1 MPVPPETIRMPS
13 GAAPHPSRRGAIDPF
28 YVMEVM
34 KAAAAREAAGGD
46 VIHMEVGQP
55 STPAPRRAIEAAV
68 TAAQRDP
75 LGYTLALGIPELRAA
90 ISRHYRDYYGLTVPV
105 ERIVVTTGSSAGFQ
119 LAFLAAFDAGDKVA
133 LGEPAYPAYRN
144 ILRALD
150 LVPAMIVTE
159 PETRFQPTPALI
171 NAQAAD
177 AKGVL
182 VASPA
187 NPTGTMLGEPEMK
200 ALVDDCAAKGRWL
213 IVDEIYHGITYGGRA
228 QSVLALTDQAIV
240 INSFSKYFSM
250 TGWRLGWMV
259 VPEPLIRPIEC
270 LTQNFYISAPG
281 ISQVAGV
288 AAMGA
293 YDELEENVARYAKN
307 REILLNDLPAAG
319 FDRLAPADGAFYL
332 YADISRFTNDA
343 SAFCQRML
351 AETGIAATPG
361 FDFDRGRGHYF
372 MRFSFA
378 GATDRM
384 VEAAQRLKAWVK

>member
-1 MPVPPETIRMPS
+1 MSPS
-13 GAAPHPSRRGAIDPF
+13 PSRRGAIDPF
-28 YVMEVM
+28 FVMEVM
-34 KAAAAREAAGGD
+34 KAAAARAAAGGD

-55 STPAPRRAIEAAV
+55 STAAPRAAV
-68 TAAQRDP
+68 QAAVAAAQREP
-75 LGYTLALGIPELRAA
+75 LGYTLALGIPALREA
-90 ISRHYRDYYGLTVPV
+90 ISGHYRQYYGLSVPA

-119 LAFLAAFDAGDKVA
+119 LAFLAAFDAGDEVA

-144 ILRALD
+144 ILKALD
-150 LVPAMIVTE
+150 LIPKMIVTE
-159 PETRFQPTPALI
+159 ADTRFQPTPESI
-171 NAQAAD
+171 QATAPK

-187 NPTGTMLGEPEMK
+187 NPTGCMLDHAAMQ
-200 ALVDDCAAKGRWL
+200 ALVKDCAAKDRWL

-228 QSVLALTDQAIV
+228 ESVLALTDQAIV

-259 VPEPLIRPIEC
+259 LPPQLLRAVEC

-288 AAMGA
+288 AALGA
-293 YDELEENVARYAKN
+293 YDELEQNVALYTRN
-307 REILLNDLPAAG
+307 REILLNELPKAG
-319 FDRLAPADGAFYL
+319 FDRLAPADGAFYI

-343 SAFCQRML
+343 QAFCTRML
-351 AETGIAATPG
+351 NDTGIAATPG

-378 GATDRM
+378 GATDQM
-384 VEAAQRLKAWVK
+384 VEAAKRLQAWSK

>member
-1 MPVPPETIRMPS
+1 MSPS
-13 GAAPHPSRRGAIDPF
+13 PSRRGAIDPF
-28 YVMEVM
+28 FVMEVM
-34 KAAAAREAAGGD
+34 KAAAARAAAGGD

-55 STPAPRRAIEAAV
+55 STAAPRAAV
-68 TAAQRDP
+68 QAAVAAAQREP
-75 LGYTLALGIPELRAA
+75 LGYTLALGIPALREA
-90 ISRHYRDYYGLTVPV
+90 IAGHYRQYYGLSVPA

-119 LAFLAAFDAGDKVA
+119 LAFLAAFDAGDEVA

-144 ILRALD
+144 ILKALD
-150 LVPAMIVTE
+150 LIPKMIVTE
-159 PETRFQPTPALI
+159 ADTRFQPTPESI
-171 NAQAAD
+171 QATAPK

-187 NPTGTMLGEPEMK
+187 NPTGCMLDHAAMQ
-200 ALVDDCAAKGRWL
+200 ALVKDCAAKDRWL

-228 QSVLALTDQAIV
+228 ESVLALTDQAIV

-259 VPEPLIRPIEC
+259 LPPQLLRAVEC

-288 AAMGA
+288 AALGA
-293 YDELEENVARYAKN
+293 YDELEQNVALYRRN
-307 REILLNDLPAAG
+307 REILLNELPKAG
-319 FDRLAPADGAFYL
+319 FDRLAPADGAFYI

-343 SAFCQRML
+343 QAFCTRML
-351 AETGIAATPG
+351 NDTGIAATPG

-378 GATDRM
+378 GATDQM
-384 VEAAQRLKAWVK
+384 VEAAKRLQAWSK

>member
-1 MPVPPETIRMPS
+1 MPPS
-13 GAAPHPSRRGAIDPF
+13 PSRRGAIDPF
-28 YVMEVM
+28 FVMEVM
-34 KAAAAREAAGGD
+34 KAAAARAAAGGD

-55 STPAPRRAIEAAV
+55 STAAPRAAIAAAV
-68 TAAQRDP
+68 AAAQREP
-75 LGYTLALGIPELRAA
+75 LGYTLALGIPELREA
-90 ISRHYRDYYGLTVPV
+90 ISGHYRQYYGLNVPA

-119 LAFLAAFDAGDKVA
+119 LAFLAAFDAGDEVA

-144 ILRALD
+144 ILKALD
-150 LVPAMIVTE
+150 LVPKMIVTE
-159 PETRFQPTPALI
+159 ADTRFQPTPESI
-171 NAQAAD
+171 QATAPK

-187 NPTGTMLGEPEMK
+187 NPTGCMLDHAAMQ
-200 ALVDDCAAKGRWL
+200 ALVKDCAAKDRWL

-228 QSVLALTDQAIV
+228 ESVLALTDQAIV

-259 VPEPLIRPIEC
+259 LPPQLLRAVES

-288 AAMGA
+288 AALGA
-293 YDELEENVARYAKN
+293 YDELEQNVALYTRN
-307 REILLNDLPAAG
+307 REILLNELPKAG
-319 FDRLAPADGAFYL
+319 FDRLAPADGAFYI

-343 SAFCQRML
+343 QSFCARML
-351 AETGIAATPG
+351 NDTGIAATPG
-361 FDFDRGRGHYF
+361 FDFDRARGHYF

-378 GATDRM
+378 GATDQM
-384 VEAAQRLKAWVK
+384 IEAAQRLKAWSK

>member
-1 MPVPPETIRMPS
+1 MQPS
-13 GAAPHPSRRGAIDPF
+13 KRGAIDPF

-34 KAAAAREAAGGD
+34 KAAAEREAAGGD

-68 TAAQRDP
+68 AAAQREP

-90 ISRHYRDYYGLTVPV
+90 LSKHYRDYYGLNVPA
-105 ERIVVTTGSSAGFQ
+105 ERIVVTTGSSAGFL

-144 ILRALD
+144 ILKGVD
-150 LVPAMIVTE
+150 LLPSMIVTE
-159 PETRFQPTPALI
+159 METRFQPTPEAI
-171 NAQAAD
+171 NAQAPD

-187 NPTGTMLGEPEMK
+187 NPTGTMLGDAEMK
-200 ALVDDCAAKGRWL
+200 ALVQDCAARKRWL
-213 IVDEIYHGITYGGRA
+213 IVDEIYHGITYRGRA

-259 VPEPLIRPIEC
+259 VPENLLRPIEC

-288 AAMGA
+288 AALSA
-293 YDELEENVARYAKN
+293 YDELEANVARYAKN
-307 REILLNDLPAAG
+307 REILLNELPKAG
-319 FDRLAPADGAFYL
+319 FDRLAPADGAFYI

-343 SAFCQRML
+343 AGFCKKML
-351 AETGIAATPG
+351 LEIGIAATPG

-378 GATDRM
+378 GATERM
-384 VEAAQRLKAWVK
+384 SEAAKRLKDWTK

>member
-1 MPVPPETIRMPS
+1 MSIARPAVPPQ
-13 GAAPHPSRRGAIDPF
+13 PSRRGAIDPF

-34 KAAAAREAAGGD
+34 KAAAARAAAGGD

-55 STPAPRRAIEAAV
+55 STPAPQAAIKAAV
-68 TAAQRDP
+68 AAAQREP

-90 ISRHYRDYYGLTVPV
+90 IARHYRDYYGLDVPM

-119 LAFLAAFDAGDKVA
+119 LAFLSAFDAGDMVA

-144 ILRALD
+144 ILKALD

-159 PETRFQPTPALI
+159 LETRFQPTPAQI
-171 NAQAAD
+171 AAQAPQAR
-177 AKGVL
+177 GVL

-187 NPTGTMLGEPEMK
+187 NPTGTMLGEPEMR
-200 ALVDDCAAKGRWL
+200 ALVDDCAAHGRWL

-259 VPEPLIRPIEC
+259 VPEALLRPIEC

-288 AAMGA
+288 AALSA
-293 YDELEENVARYAKN
+293 YDELEANVARYAKN
-307 REILLNDLPAAG
+307 REILLNDLPQAG

-343 SAFCQRML
+343 AAFCQRML

-384 VEAAQRLKAWVK
+384 IEAAKRLKAWGK